1 MKMTLLELV
10 QSILSDMVSDDVT
23 SIADTPESLQVASTI
38 RDVYYQLVTNQTIPE
53 HQALKQLTSAGVT
66 AKVFMQIPATVQRIE
81 SIKYN
86 KIKAGDTDNVF
97 SDILYLSPAAF
108 LKILM
113 GRKSSDT
120 NVVSATDPTSSIALD
135 MITNDA
141 PPTYWTSF
149 DDDYICFDSYD
160 AAVDASGLVGTKT
173 LCWATVTPTT
183 WAMNDTFVPDIDDNF
198 FPLLLAEAKSTCFMN
213 LKQQANGKVDKQARN
228 QKVALQN
235 DKHRTAAAEKAS
247 TGSTGPNY
255 GRRGYSSS
263 RNGLSG
269 SWKYGP

>member
-97 SDILYLSPAAF
+97 S
-108 LKILM
+108 
-113 GRKSSDT
+113 
-120 NVVSATDPTSSIALD
+120 D